1 MWKKKIT
8 TTTVY
13 RSNYER
19 RGVILAL
26 GSKWRPRFLSTSA
39 FYKIDNFCFG
49 HFTWNWSQKK
59 QADIRFGGTSIFMSE
74 IILTPKLCTCVFFCF
89 LHIFRV
95 YLGICVRFGR
105 IVGDKMKNNGPLFLF
120 FFFGVKKTVLWYF
133 CLGGNPAITVSFAW
147 QQSTLAWRFA

>member
-74 IILTPKLCTCVFFCF
+74 IILTPKALYVCFILFFTHFSC
-89 LHIFRV
+89 ISW
-95 YLGICVRFGR
+95 YMCKIWR